1 VKRWKIWLMLILCAG
16 FLGLLGFG
24 LTRDAQVLPSAII
37 GQDAPPFDL
46 QTLTGDSISLASL
59 EGHVVI
65 LNFWASWCI
74 PCREEHPVLEMAASR
89 YKDHDVR
96 MLGVVYQDNR
106 SNAKQFLAEHGGSWP
121 SVLDPNSRVAINY
134 GVYGVPETFFLDP
147 HGRIIK
153 KHVGPVP
160 WGYLTTTVD
169 SLLVANGKE
178 PGGSEITGAEAPAGS
193 GAR

>member
-1 VKRWKIWLMLILCAG
+1 VKRWKVWLMLVLAAG

-37 GQDAPPFDL
+37 GQEAPSFDL
-46 QTLTGDSISLASL
+46 ETLTGDSLSLASL

-74 PCREEHPVLEMAASR
+74 PCREEHPVLEMAAGH

-106 SNAKQFLAEHGGSWP
+106 ANARQFLARNGGTWP
-121 SVLDPNSRVAINY
+121 SVLDPNSQVAIAY

-147 HGRIIK
+147 HGRIVK

-160 WGYLTTTVD
+160 WDYLTSTVD
-169 SLLVANGKE
+169 SLLVASGKT
-178 PGGSEITGAEAPAGS
+178 PGGVEAAGAGS
-193 GAR
+193 PAESGSP